1 MNNLQISLTDVVIF
15 VATAGLSWWILNLYG
30 IIGGNKAAKKAA
42 SDKKQMDAMLRKRKR
57 ATWLLG
63 QFEHFATKVGG
74 GISLGTKKKYDFYI
88 IRRDMQIKVLSRL
101 WKPIEL
107 VGLFRM
113 IGFMGVLL
121 CALGLSQMQF
131 NILWLCFGFVFIP
144 KIWEASQE
152 HKLIEEDAEL
162 EQDFPDLYLLLN
174 PKLQMGANARI
185 ANTLQDYLVSLD
197 ITYAKTEHIAI
208 KKFVRL
214 LRNNIELLGDEVL
227 ALTKV
232 RELYKSAIVINFCN
246 IAIQALNGVDNREKL
261 VAFEQELTRRKMDE
275 MRVRAQKLVA
285 KGEKAIYAVWL
296 ILAEFVL
303 LSLWSRIGGS
313 IDGLFNLM

>member
-1 MNNLQISLTDVVIF
+1 MNISLTDVIIF

-30 IIGGNKAAKKAA
+30 ILGGNKAAKKAT
-42 SDKKQMDAMLRKRKR
+42 SDKKQMESLLRKRKR

-63 QFEHFATKVGG
+63 QFESFANRVGG
-74 GISLGTKKKYDFYI
+74 GISIAKKKKYDFYI
-88 IRRDMQIKVLSRL
+88 IRRDMQVKVLNRL

-121 CALGLSQMQF
+121 CALGVSQMKF
-131 NILWLCFGFVFIP
+131 NILWLCILFLFVP
-144 KIWEASQE
+144 KLWEYKQE
-152 HKLIEEDAEL
+152 RYLIEEDAEL
-162 EQDFPDLYLLLN
+162 ELDFPDLYLLLN
-174 PKLQMGANARI
+174 PKLQQGANARI
-185 ANTLQDYLVSLD
+185 AVTLEEYLASLNV
-197 ITYAKTEHIAI
+197 TYAKSEHNAI

-232 RELYKSAIVINFCN
+232 RELYKSAIVI
-246 IAIQALNGVDNREKL
+246 QALNGVENKEKL
-261 VAFEQELTRRKMDE
+261 VAFEQELTRKKMDE

-285 KGEKAIYAVWL
+285 KGEKSLVAVWL
-296 ILAEFVL
+296 ILFEFVA
-303 LSLWSRIGGS
+303 LSIWSRLGGS
-313 IDGLFNLM
+313 LDALFNLV